1 MRAKVRHVRISL
13 GCLHR
18 FQPMGCQRLCWGGED
33 KSLAV
38 PWGSHVCCQRTGS
51 PGKEET
57 ALGDLSGP
65 PGASGFSGVVVG
77 GRVFRSKC
85 LLPLSTEGPP
95 LSNTTFP
102 HVLPFI
108 TLLECDSAPAEGP
121 EPWGSTEHGVEV
133 VLAHLE
139 AARTVAHHGGLYH
152 TNAEVKLQ
160 GE

>member
-1 MRAKVRHVRISL
+1 M
-13 GCLHR
+13 
-18 FQPMGCQRLCWGGED
+18 
-33 KSLAV
+33 
-38 PWGSHVCCQRTGS
+38 
-51 PGKEET
+51 
-57 ALGDLSGP
+57 
-65 PGASGFSGVVVG
+65 G
-77 GRVFRSKC
+77 GRVFRSKS
-85 LLPLSTEGPP
+85 LPPLSTEGPP